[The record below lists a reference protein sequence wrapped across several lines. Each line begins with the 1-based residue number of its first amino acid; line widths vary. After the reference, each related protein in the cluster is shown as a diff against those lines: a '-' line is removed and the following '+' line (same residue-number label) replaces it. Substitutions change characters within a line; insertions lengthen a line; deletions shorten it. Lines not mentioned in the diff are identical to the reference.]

1 MLRFCLIGVGRIG
14 RLHAQNVALAD
25 EATIVAVVDPDLKAA
40 TGVAEKFGAR
50 VFTDAAEAI
59 QTVPVDAVLICSP
72 TDTHVAMIEVA
83 AAARLPIFCEKPV
96 DLNIDRVIRAMQAVE
111 SAGVFFT
118 IGFHRRF
125 DPAHREAYEARV
137 KGRIG
142 RMEQM
147 TLIARD
153 PSPPPPEYVRRS
165 GGIFRDMMI
174 HDIDQARYLAGEEFV
189 GVIAR
194 GSCMIDPKF
203 EELNDYD
210 TATALFWTASGLT
223 CTIQNSRRS
232 IYGFDQRAELFG
244 ERGVIRVEN
253 PRQTTLAIEDSA
265 GVHGSSLHHFFPP
278 RYKDAYRNELQH
290 FIASITNG
298 LPPEPNINDGYR
310 SMVMANGATTSARE
324 GRAVTLVY
332 DHEAAVPVLSG
343 HAGDRDSRPR

>member
-14 RLHAQNVALAD
+14 RLHAQNVSLTD
-25 EATIVAVVDPDLKAA
+25 GATIAAVADPDLKAA
-40 TGVAEKFGAR
+40 AAVAEKFGAR
-50 VFTDAAEAI
+50 VFAEAGEAI
-59 QTVPVDAVLICSP
+59 NSVKVDAVLICSP
-72 TDTHVAMIEVA
+72 TDTHVAMIELA

-96 DLNIDRVIRAMQAVE
+96 DLNIDRVIRAMKAVE

-125 DPAHREAYEARV
+125 DPAHREAFEARV
-137 KGRIG
+137 SGRIG
-142 RMEQM
+142 RLEQM

-153 PSPPPPEYVRRS
+153 PAPPPPEYVRRS

-174 HDIDQARYLAGEEFV
+174 HDIDQARYLAGEEFI

-203 EELNDYD
+203 EELGDFD
-210 TATALFWTASGLT
+210 TATALFWTSTGLT

-232 IYGFDQRAELFG
+232 VYGFDQRAELFG
-244 ERGVIRVEN
+244 ERGVIRAGN
-253 PRQTTLAIEDSA
+253 PRQSTLAIEDST

-290 FIASITNG
+290 FIASITEG
-298 LPPEPNINDGYR
+298 LPPEPSISDGYK
-310 SMVMANGATTSARE
+310 SMIMANGATTSARE

-332 DHEAAVPVLSG
+332 DDDTTAPVLSS
-343 HAGDRDSRPR
+343 HAGDRDSRGR